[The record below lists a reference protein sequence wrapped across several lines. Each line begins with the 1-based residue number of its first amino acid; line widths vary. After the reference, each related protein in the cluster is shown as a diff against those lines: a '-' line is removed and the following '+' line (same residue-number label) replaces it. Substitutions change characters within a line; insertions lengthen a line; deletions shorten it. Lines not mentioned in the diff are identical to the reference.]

1 LHKFTRTRS
10 RQRHRATPTFERCH
24 TSSPTANCPGPLA
37 ARSVKSRGAAAPF
50 SRGTGPAFFSYRDG
64 PAFIAGHAPAGCGF
78 APICPEHSS
87 LHARSKKRNG
97 THLSFAQ
104 SSGAAIAHGGDE
116 KNATPGDDARIGFK
130 AYLGDSHGPDHR
142 NDGRGCSH
150 GVLLELAGRLHR
162 DFAYSN
168 LELLWVMENSVTIDL
183 NEANFEREV
192 TQSDKPVVVD
202 FWAEWCGPCKMI
214 APLLDEIAKERSG
227 SVKIAKVNVDQNQSL
242 SNKYNIR
249 AIPSLLFFKNGQL
262 RDQITGMTNKKDL
275 LGRIEALA

>member
-1 LHKFTRTRS
+1 VS
-10 RQRHRATPTFERCH
+10 E
-24 TSSPTANCPGPLA
+24 
-37 ARSVKSRGAAAPF
+37 
-50 SRGTGPAFFSYRDG
+50 
-64 PAFIAGHAPAGCGF
+64 FIAGHAPAGWF
-78 APICPEHSS
+78 APIRPEHSS
-87 LHARSKKRNG
+87 LHARSKKGNG

-150 GVLLELAGRLHR
+150 GVLLEPAGRLHR

-214 APLLDEIAKERSG
+214 APLLD
-227 SVKIAKVNVDQNQSL
+227 
-242 SNKYNIR
+242 
-249 AIPSLLFFKNGQL
+249 
-262 RDQITGMTNKKDL
+262 
-275 LGRIEALA
+275 